1 MSDGMKL
8 GWRSVVM
15 IATMASVMG
24 PATAQAVESAQG
36 DSLPPLDGEIE
47 GASGGFERLRKPPI
61 PVSFL
66 SSDGGWIQFQYPPS
80 ARERV
85 GPLIAQADDLR
96 AELADI
102 LGQAPL
108 DGVEVR
114 VARGW
119 EEMTTLAPWATPPV
133 PQSTGIS
140 YPKLR
145 LMVLS
150 LGATGA
156 EPSDLGVAFRRELA
170 RMALGTAVDGHVT
183 PPWLSEGF
191 AAHFSRDATWTRAL
205 RLYRLVVQ
213 RRPNTSVELDAML
226 ADPHEDQGPI
236 AVAESAD
243 WVGFLLRAERRS
255 RFGGLVGE
263 LRRGEGIEE
272 AVRVSYG
279 SKLAP
284 LERRWASDLGRRAT
298 LATLYAFVGLA
309 VALLFAGAVARLLRR
324 RRARMNQPSTSA
336 GGPAVSSDRER
347 VHIVFSRRDERIEPP
362 ILPEAEIPKVEHEG
376 EWHTL
381 H

>member
-1 MSDGMKL
+1 MAL
-8 GWRSVVM
+8 GWRSVVL
-15 IATMASVMG
+15 IATVACVVGLPKVVHAREPYAGDLMA
-24 PATAQAVESAQG
+24 PADADADDA
-36 DSLPPLDGEIE
+36 P
-47 GASGGFERLRKPPI
+47 GGRFERLRKPPI

-66 SSDGGWIQFQYPPS
+66 TSDAGWIQFQYPPS

-119 EEMTTLAPWATPPV
+119 DEMTTLAPWATPPIA
-133 PQSTGIS
+133 QSMGIS

-150 LGATGA
+150 LGATGG
-156 EPSDLGVAFRRELA
+156 EPADLGLAFRRELA
-170 RMALGTAVDGHVT
+170 RMALASAVGGHSM
-183 PPWLSEGF
+183 PAWLGEGF
-191 AAHFSRDATWTRAL
+191 AVHFSRDGSWSRAL

-213 RRPNTSVELDAML
+213 RRPNTTVELDAML
-226 ADPHEDQGPI
+226 GEPHEDQLPI
-236 AVAESAD
+236 ATAEAAD
-243 WVGFLLRAERRS
+243 LAGYLLRPERRV
-255 RFGGLVGE
+255 RFTGLIAE
-263 LRRGEGIEE
+263 LRRGEGIEA
-272 AVRVSYG
+272 AVRAGYG
-279 SKLAP
+279 SNLAL
-284 LERRWASDLGRRAT
+284 LERKWASDLGRRAT

-309 VALLFAGAVARLLRR
+309 VTLLSAGAIARLLRR
-324 RRARMNQPSTSA
+324 RRARTASQTSDT
-336 GGPAVSSDRER
+336 GRPAVSSDRTR
-347 VHIVFSRRDERIEPP
+347 VHIVFSRRDEHIEPP
-362 ILPEAEIPKVEHEG
+362 IVPEAEIPKVEHEG